1 MQSIVGLIKFSLP
14 FLFKGLLTTIE
25 VSIAGMFLGLLLGML
40 LVLLRLTNI
49 KIVKAFVNL
58 YVSFV
63 RGTPFLI
70 QIFIVFYSLTKI
82 GINLSNTLTGII
94 AVGLN
99 CAAFM
104 SEVIRGGLNGISE
117 GHIEAAEA
125 LGMSNWTILWR
136 IRFKQVFLI
145 IRPQMISEFIN
156 AVKCTPILSAIG
168 VIEIA
173 RAAARIVIVKLHPVA
188 IYIMVILMFFFINSV
203 LEEIEKR
210 LRRKSAKMEEYK

>member
-1 MQSIVGLIKFSLP
+1 MQSMIGLVKFSLP
-14 FLFKGLLTTIE
+14 FLFKGLWVTIE
-25 VSIAGMFLGLLLGML
+25 VSIAGMFLGLLLGIL

-49 KIVKAFVNL
+49 GVIKVFVNL

-70 QIFIVFYSLTKI
+70 QIFIVFYSLTKV
-82 GINLSNTLTGII
+82 GVNLSNTLTGII

-104 SEVIRGGLNGISE
+104 SEVIRGGLNGISK

-125 LGMSNWTILWR
+125 LGMSSWTILWR
-136 IRFKQVFLI
+136 IKFKQVFLI

-156 AVKCTPILSAIG
+156 AVKCTPMLSAIG
-168 VIEIA
+168 VIEVA
-173 RAAARIVIVKLHPVA
+173 RAAARIVIVKLHPVL
-188 IYIMVILMFFFINSV
+188 IYVIVILMFFLINSV

-210 LRRKSAKMEEYK
+210 LRRKSERMEEYK